1 MKRFFA
7 ALVQRTSLWDPSRP
21 PQEQDGFADHAKYM
35 GGLEAEK
42 FIVLAG
48 LLTQSTDVLFIFHA
62 ESEQQVRDR
71 MSQDPWQKDGH
82 ARLVRLEEIAFRND
96 PPLLQPASASP
107 KNG

>member
-1 MKRFFA
+1 MKRYFA

-21 PQEQDGFADHAKYM
+21 AHEQDGFADHAKYM
-35 GGLEAEK
+35 GSLEAER

-62 ESEQQVRDR
+62 ESEEQVRNR
-71 MSQDPWQKDGH
+71 LSQDPWQQDGH

-96 PPLLQPASASP
+96 PVLLPAA